1 MSTDPRFQIAVEAPD
16 EAVRLI
22 RIAGDLDRAAAA
34 RLLRLVDAQLDLVA
48 ARHRSVSHVLVDLE
62 CVRSFEPGGL
72 DAVREARRTG
82 AARGVRL
89 HLVGC
94 AGRSPLLP
102 LRVCQVLA
110 EFSTFPTVEIALA
123 ELSRT
128 CATAPPETAALVRA
142 EEPAVVPPQQ
152 RPDGP
157 GDLGGPA
164 PRPAPP
170 SPRGEVEV
178 PCPRARPRVRATRRR

>member
-22 RIAGDLDRAAAA
+22 RIAGDLDRSAAA

-72 DAVREARRTG
+72 DAVREARRTS

-142 EEPAVVPPQQ
+142 GAVPAGAAEGQGNTSSMMTVTCTGSRSVSS
-152 RPDGP
+152 RTR
-157 GDLGGPA
+157 A
-164 PRPAPP
+164 MTVSRTRSP
-170 SPRGEVEV
+170 S
-178 PCPRARPRVRATRRR
+178 ARRSMP